1 MHHMCIFIAKRGT
14 AICIGYTIYSL
25 SDERH
30 ECRSSGFRG
39 PGFEGWGSS
48 RGEGGWPARL
58 KVRILVSTYIRIL
71 ELLKKGKSERR
82 VVPSRVLEGVG
93 PCEHRLP
100 IVDISSHR

>member
-1 MHHMCIFIAKRGT
+1 MNV
-14 AICIGYTIYSL
+14 
-25 SDERH
+25 EVQ
-30 ECRSSGFRG
+30 GFG
-39 PGFEGWGSS
+39 PAGFEGWGSS

-58 KVRILVSTYIRIL
+58 KVRILVSTYIRI
-71 ELLKKGKSERR
+71 LKKGKSERR